1 VAASAARSAG
11 AHAPSPPLQAL
22 ASCISVA
29 DELKVALDIVGGG
42 AEGADGAAPLA
53 ASLAALVAS
62 GASGAAPATLAESLS
77 SLLRALQPSPR
88 PRAALSSQPLLIRL
102 RAAFGADP
110 FAPDEQQ
117 DAAEALE
124 LLMEAAAGE
133 LRAAFRAPGGAAAR
147 LHRAGALAAALG
159 RPAAA
164 DPALAAWRG
173 LRPAL
178 EGLSA
183 AEMACTRCGH
193 AFATELSP
201 FSVLHLAVPTGP
213 ARAAAGA
220 LGAALGLVPAAP
232 GAALERCLQQ
242 AVDRFELVEGV
253 ACPRCSLKATLAAA
267 GGGGGGAGDGSS
279 NSAALSDLRP
289 LLAGPRGGALPDE
302 ARLRARAAAA
312 GAAWVPRA
320 APAAR
325 RAGVARWPRCLALH
339 LRRAVWAPGG
349 RLKVTGPV
357 SFPDRLPGQP
367 GRPAYRLRAV
377 VAHAGVG
384 ARGGHWV
391 CFRAVRAKVPAAAAD
406 GGAGGAG
413 GAPRAAEV
421 HAWWVRASDAAVEP
435 AALADVFAAEASLL
449 LYERVRGAGGGA
461 PKAAAPAGAP

>member
-1 VAASAARSAG
+1 MEAHVPGLCNASTACFVNAVVQARVADVWWRAGRSAG

-22 ASCISVA
+22 ASCILVA

-53 ASLAALVAS
+53 ASLA
-62 GASGAAPATLAESLS
+62 

-88 PRAALSSQPLLIRL
+88 PRAPLSAQPLLIRL

-110 FAPDEQQ
+110 FPPDEQQ

-124 LLMEAAAGE
+124 LLMEAAARE
-133 LRAAFRAPGGAAAR
+133 LRAAF
-147 LHRAGALAAALG
+147 LG
-159 RPAAA
+159 RPSAA
-164 DPALAAWRG
+164 DRGLAAWRA

-242 AVDRFELVEGV
+242 AVDCFELVEGV

-267 GGGGGGAGDGSS
+267 AGGGGAAGDGSS
-279 NSAALSDLRP
+279 NSAALADLCA

-325 RAGVARWPRCLALH
+325 RAGVARWPRCVALH

-349 RLKVTGPV
+349 RLKVTGHV
-357 SFPDRLPGQP
+357 SFPDRLPAQP
-367 GRPAYRLRAV
+367 GRPAYCLRAI
-377 VAHAGVG
+377 VAHAGAG
-384 ARGGHWV
+384 ARGGHYI
-391 CFRAVRAKVPAAAAD
+391 CFRNVRAKVPAD
-406 GGAGGAG
+406 GGSGA
-413 GAPRAAEV
+413 AVVRS
-421 HAWWVRASDAAVEP
+421 WWVRASDAAVEP
-435 AALADVFAAEASLL
+435 AALADVLAAEASLL
-449 LYERVRGAGGGA
+449 LYERVRGAGGA
-461 PKAAAPAGAP
+461 PKAAVPACAS